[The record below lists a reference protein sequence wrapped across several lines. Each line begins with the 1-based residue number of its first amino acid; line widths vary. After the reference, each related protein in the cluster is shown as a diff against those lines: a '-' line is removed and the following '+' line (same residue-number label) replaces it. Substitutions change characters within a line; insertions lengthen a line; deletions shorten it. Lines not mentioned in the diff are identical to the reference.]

1 MPDTQGVPE
10 IYADFVQIATGEL
23 GIFLGFRAI
32 APLVLASQG
41 PSDIETQ
48 PVMPT
53 ELKAIVRF
61 NHPGAKAFAIM
72 LKRSLKS
79 HEEDFGEISF
89 PPGFAEQVDLAI
101 DEW

>member
-32 APLVLASQG
+32 TPLVLPLQAAG
-41 PSDIETQ
+41 DLEAPSE
-48 PVMPT
+48 MPN

-61 NHPGAKAFAIM
+61 NQAHAKAFAIM
-72 LKRSLKS
+72 LKRSLKNY
-79 HEEDFGEISF
+79 EQDFGEISL
-89 PPGFAEQVDLAI
+89 PPGFAQQLDLAV